1 MDEQLSV
8 TDLKNISGYIS
19 PGNNS
24 AEAEFFVSVWIR
36 TPIIFSVSFFV
47 ITSNILNIS
56 ILRRT
61 RTIPHISKLCLTNLS
76 IADLSVGLVTCAP
89 CVVSAVLGYW
99 PYGDVWCQ
107 IAGVSHGASGCVS
120 IWNLSYVSIDRY
132 IALVKPLQYPSMV
145 TTKTCYTVLASC
157 WVFAVA
163 NFASVIFTKPDFIYY
178 RFSFTEGIC
187 GLHWEYPLFC
197 IITGMA
203 IPFSSGSV
211 IVFTTVSILRTL
223 KTSEFVT
230 AGSSTSR
237 QRIRRDVKAV
247 KILSITAGMFFMC
260 WGPYTASVITSAFD
274 PSIHIPKELQF
285 TFLWLANSNSFM
297 NVIIY
302 SAVYEAFRHEVK
314 VILVPAACF
323 RRRDPDAHS
332 SLTSIASS
340 SQTTIQRTDRSDT
353 F

>member
-1 MDEQLSV
+1 MLTVNDLTNVSEGISSV
-8 TDLKNISGYIS
+8 QEGFS
-19 PGNNS
+19 
-24 AEAEFFVSVWIR
+24 VSVWIR

-107 IAGVSHGASGCVS
+107 IAGVTHGTSVTVS
-120 IWNLSYVSIDRY
+120 IWSLSIVSIDRY
-132 IALVKPLQYPSMV
+132 IALMKPLHYPSLV
-145 TTKTCYTVLASC
+145 TTRRCYVGLVSC
-157 WVFAVA
+157 WVLAIATFS
-163 NFASVIFTKPDFIYY
+163 SVILTKPDFIYY
-178 RFSFTEGIC
+178 RFNFNEGMC
-187 GLHWEYPLFC
+187 GLYWEYPLFC

-203 IPFSSGSV
+203 IPCLSGS
-211 IVFTTVSILRTL
+211 IILFTTVSIVVRI

-230 AGSSTSR
+230 AGSSISR
-237 QRIRRDVKAV
+237 QRTRRDVKAV

-260 WGPYTASVITSAFD
+260 WGPYSASVIMSAFD

-314 VILVPAACF
+314 VILVPAACL
-323 RRRDPDAHS
+323 RQIERDVPRS
-332 SLTSIASS
+332 TTSISLN
-340 SQTTIQRTDRSDT
+340 SQATIQRTNSSDEL
-353 F
+353 